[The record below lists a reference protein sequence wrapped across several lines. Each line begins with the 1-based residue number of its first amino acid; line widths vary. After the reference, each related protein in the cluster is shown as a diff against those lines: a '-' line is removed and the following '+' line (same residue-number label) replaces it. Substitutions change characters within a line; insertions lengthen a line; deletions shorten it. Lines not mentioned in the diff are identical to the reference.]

1 MMDVMQNGVKI
12 YRIKG
17 VEFAMV
23 FVPGGEFLMGSP
35 PYDEEADLD
44 EMPQHRVKLSPFW
57 IGVTEVTQ
65 ALWKAVMGYNP
76 SYFHGDDQRPVEMV
90 SWLDCQAFIQRLN
103 RLIPGSRFRLPTEAE
118 WEYACRA
125 GSFSGWGSGVESSRL
140 YEFAWHFD
148 NSEGHTHPV
157 KQKNPNA
164 WGLHDMHGNVWEWC
178 ADAYSSEFYK
188 ESSAENPMNDSGI
201 YRIVRGGSWDYEPF
215 ALRCTY
221 RGWFAPDARLGP
233 YDATGLRLAHD

>member
-1 MMDVMQNGVKI
+1 MHNGVKI
-12 YRIKG
+12 YRLSG

-57 IGVTEVTQ
+57 IGVAEVTQ
-65 ALWKAVMGYNP
+65 ALWQAVMGYNP
-76 SYFHGDDQRPVEMV
+76 SYFQGDGRRPVEMV
-90 SWLDCQAFIQRLN
+90 NWLECQAFIQRLN

-125 GSFSGWGSGVESSRL
+125 GGSLSWGSRVSGSRL
-140 YEFAWHFD
+140 DEFAWHSG
-148 NSEGHTHPV
+148 NSEGHTHPI
-157 KQKNPNA
+157 KQKKPNA
-164 WGLHDMHGNVWEWC
+164 LGLHDMHGNVWEWC

-188 ESSAENPMNDSGI
+188 ESPVENPMNESGI

-215 ALRCTY
+215 ALRCAY
-221 RGWFAPDARLGP
+221 RGWFAPDARMGP